1 MSETITL
8 ENLRRIFNSMNEIKE
23 IDRSDY
29 FQSYYQEV
37 VLRIYLIN
45 ALNKL
50 VQNERNKQ
58 IADMARRKQGY

>member
-29 FQSYYQEV
+29 FQSYY
-37 VLRIYLIN
+37 
-45 ALNKL
+45 
-50 VQNERNKQ
+50 
-58 IADMARRKQGY
+58 